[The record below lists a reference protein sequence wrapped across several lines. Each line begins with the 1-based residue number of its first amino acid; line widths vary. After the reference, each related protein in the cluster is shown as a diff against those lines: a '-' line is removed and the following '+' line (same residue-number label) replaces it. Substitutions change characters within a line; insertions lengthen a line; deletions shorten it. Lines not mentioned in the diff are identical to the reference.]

1 MTKAELVAQVAQEV
15 LVTRKEADKIVE
27 TALTSIV
34 ESLRRGEKVEIRGFG
49 SFRTRTRNARSGR
62 NPKSGDSVEVPPK
75 TVPFFKPSKQ
85 LRDAVSDANATEG

>member
-34 ESLRRGEKVEIRGFG
+34 ESLRKGEKVEIRGFG
-49 SFRTRTRNARSGR
+49 SFRTRTRNARTGR

-85 LRDAVSDANATEG
+85 LRDAVSDANPTEG

>member
-1 MTKAELVAQVAQEV
+1 MTKAELVAEVAQEV

-49 SFRTRTRNARSGR
+49 SFRTRTRNARTGR

-85 LRDAVSDANATEG
+85 LRDAVSDANPTEE

>member
-34 ESLRRGEKVEIRGFG
+34 ESLRKGEKVEIRGFG
-49 SFRTRTRNARSGR
+49 SFRTRTRNARTGR

-85 LRDAVSDANATEG
+85 LRDAVSDANPPEG